1 MSLVIVSKNCSKM
14 SMSTKYKATSKL
26 KINTGKL
33 LSIAYQMQIN
43 VLKKC
48 KWSKKRNNL
57 EKRISSPHSSTLMRI
72 LITHQNRFHN
82 ELYLQKMCN
91 LCELLP
97 MRNKILDLW
106 LSLLLHV
113 SKLLDYNYTH
123 KKQLHVTN
131 QIILLKNI
139 KISLQSYL

>member
-1 MSLVIVSKNCSKM
+1 MSLQHQSCSKKTRQEWMFSNGSVLNINSQHSKQAKFIVMSLVIVSKNCSKM

-57 EKRISSPHSSTLMRI
+57 EKRISSPSSSTLMRI

-97 MRNKILDLW
+97 MRNKILDL
-106 LSLLLHV
+106 
-113 SKLLDYNYTH
+113 
-123 KKQLHVTN
+123 
-131 QIILLKNI
+131 
-139 KISLQSYL
+139 